1 MSITGIIMAAVI
13 VGGTGLFIGI
23 FLGLADKKLTVKVD
37 EKEEAIL
44 GVLPGNNCGGCG
56 YPGCSGLAAA
66 IAKGEAPVDQCP
78 VGGAPV
84 AAKIGAIMGQ
94 EVKETARQ
102 VAFVKCAGTCDK
114 TTVKYEYT
122 GVEDCEMMAFIPGS
136 GAKNCTYGCMGFGSC
151 VKVCPF
157 DAIHVVNGI
166 AVVDQEACKACG
178 KCVAKCPRHLIELV
192 PYESRYLVRCAS
204 KDKGKLVMQ
213 ACEAGCIGCKKCQ
226 RECPSGAVT
235 VENNIAHIDTSK
247 CTNCGTC
254 ASLCPRKVFTGPVAR
269 KES

>member
-66 IAKGEAPVDQCP
+66 IAKGDAPVDQCP

-94 EVKETARQ
+94 EVKETVRQ

-136 GAKNCTYGCMGFGSC
+136 GAKNCTFGCMGFGSC
-151 VKVCPF
+151 VKACPF
-157 DAIHVVNGI
+157 DAIHVVNGV
-166 AVVDQEACKACG
+166 AVVDKEKCVACG
-178 KCVAKCPRHLIELV
+178 KCAEECPNHLIEMV
-192 PYESRYLVRCAS
+192 PYDAS
-204 KDKGKLVMQ
+204 YGVACSNQDKGPKVM
-213 ACEAGCIGCKKCQ
+213 AVCDTGCIGCGLCARQ
-226 RECPSGAVT
+226 CESGAVT
-235 VENNIAHIDTSK
+235 VENNVAHIDQSK
-247 CTNCGTC
+247 CTGCGKC
-254 ASLCPRKVFTGPVAR
+254 AEKCPK
-269 KES
+269 KIIL

>member
-136 GAKNCTYGCMGFGSC
+136 GAKNCTFGCMGFGSC
-151 VKVCPF
+151 VKACPF
-157 DAIHVVNGI
+157 DAIHVVDGI
-166 AVVDQEACKACG
+166 AKVDKEVCKACG
-178 KCVAKCPRHLIELV
+178 KCVAACPKHLIELV
-192 PYESRYLVRCAS
+192 PYEAKHLVQCSS
-204 KDKGKLVMQ
+204 KDKGKDVMK
-213 ACEAGCIGCKKCQ
+213 ACSVGCIGCHLCEKNCPKDAVHVIDNVAYIDQEKCVGCGICAQKCPKK
-226 RECPSGAVT
+226 
-235 VENNIAHIDTSK
+235 II
-247 CTNCGTC
+247 
-254 ASLCPRKVFTGPVAR
+254 L
-269 KES
+269 

>member
-66 IAKGEAPVDQCP
+66 ITKGEAPVDQCP

-94 EVKETARQ
+94 EVKETARR

-122 GVEDCEMMAFIPGS
+122 GVEDCEMMAFIPGG
-136 GAKNCTYGCMGFGSC
+136 GAKDCTFGCMGFGSC
-151 VKVCPF
+151 VKACPF
-157 DAIHVVNGI
+157 DAIHIVDGV
-166 AVVDQEACKACG
+166 AVVDKDACKACG
-178 KCVAKCPRHLIELV
+178 KCIEACPRHLIELV
-192 PYESRYLVRCAS
+192 PYEQKHLVNCSS
-204 KDKGKLVMQ
+204 KDKGKDVMSV
-213 ACEAGCIGCKKCQ
+213 CSVGCIGCKMCEKVC
-226 RECPSGAVT
+226 EFDAVK
-235 VENNIAHIDTSK
+235 VVDNIAHIDPAK
-247 CTNCGTC
+247 CTNCGKC
-254 ASLCPRKVFTGPVAR
+254 AEKCPK
-269 KES
+269 KIIS